1 MKNTKIIFNK
11 NEEAP
16 PLNWFGRNI
25 SRKLDLLAIRIV
37 VRLLLKMS

>member
-1 MKNTKIIFNK
+1 MKNTKMIFNK

-25 SRKLDLLAIRIV
+25 TRKLDLLEHKE
-37 VRLLLKMS
+37 LLGYLLK